1 MSETRSACCRHER
14 QLRRRQQ
21 GVALLLVLLIAI
33 TLGLA
38 FFFRP
43 GNDDANRFTR
53 ERTSED
59 ALTQARDA
67 LIGFAATYRDMRPP
81 QDQVFGYLPCPDLD
95 NDGAWGVTPDPINY
109 PNLRNCPGAGGQSL
123 IGRVPWKELGIAAL
137 RDSANECLWY
147 TVSGRAK
154 DSPKTIPFN
163 WDTLGQFIVKDA
175 DGNTLAGAT
184 PHDRPFAVLLAPR
197 NALNGQPRS
206 SAGASECG
214 GSNTA
219 SDYLEGLG
227 ALSAGDTTLVVASAN
242 STNSGTNNDRGL
254 WITNKD
260 IFDRVK
266 ARSDFKTDVD
276 TLLNDL
282 VACLNSRTIVTASLA
297 NKGITNID
305 DPLVVPRDCFAPTEK
320 KKNIYKNWKDNLLYA
335 GGPSGSFTI
344 NGGTTSCKAILIFG
358 GERTTGQS
366 RATALEKDTA
376 SNYLEGTNA
385 TLFPSNGAYTGATN
399 YVASASSNDIVRCV
413 TGLPAGATQVSF
425 AQDLASFT
433 KTGATG
439 TITANTTENTVT
451 IVDNSA
457 GTAAGCYWSPI
468 PIPLAGKTLRAYYEY
483 QFAFADTFATSG
495 AAADRGNG
503 FTLQLVRGDIAN
515 TLGVYT
521 QPNTCGTETNLGA
534 LATSDVWGSLS
545 YIVETDV
552 RRNTTQRDPTGNH
565 TAIMINGSLNHSGSG
580 GTPTSACDGSSNG
593 CLHTP
598 ANTFEDTPTPQ
609 VHSQRVEIHTGFN
622 AACVKCNATCAQC
635 DKATCSQC
643 NTTCPPI
650 SPAVPGAS
658 YAKIYAWK
666 ECTDCNDVVSDLL
679 NAELI
684 ISQAN
689 RDFSAPGDW
698 VGTDWVV
705 AANALNHSAGA
716 NAASLPNLA
725 LSTPP
730 TPGNAYQI
738 DLVINTTVAGDI
750 SIAFGGVATPTLS
763 QTLGT
768 TSYSLRFLPSSST
781 QLTITPDA
789 NWIGGIRQIS
799 IKRPPTINRCV
810 TLYPEMSQVF
820 FGLTGGFLSGA
831 DTAQGVTLKNLLLRT
846 D

>member
-1 MSETRSACCRHER
+1 MSETRSACRRHEG
-14 QLRRRQQ
+14 QLRRRQR

-43 GNDDANRFTR
+43 GNDGANRFTR

-67 LIGFAATYRDMRPP
+67 LIGFAATYRDTHP
-81 QDQVFGYLPCPDLD
+81 DKFGNLSEVFGYLPCPDGD
-95 NDGAWGVTPDPINY
+95 NNGESD
-109 PNLRNCPGAGGQSL
+109 NCGDKDFSL
-123 IGRVPWKELGIAAL
+123 IGRIPWKTLGIAAL
-137 RDSANECLWY
+137 RDSGSECLWY
-147 TVSGRAK
+147 AVSGHAK
-154 DSPKTIPFN
+154 NNPKTDAFN
-163 WDTLGQFIVKDA
+163 WDTLGQFVVQEA

-305 DPLVVPRDCFAPTEK
+305 NPLVVPRDCFAPTEK

-335 GGPSGSFTI
+335 GGPAGGFTI

-439 TITANTTENTVT
+439 TITADTTENTVT
-451 IVDNSA
+451 IIDNSA

-515 TLGVYT
+515 ALGVYT
-521 QPNTCGTETNLGA
+521 QPNTCGTKTNLGA

-552 RRNTTQRDPTGNH
+552 RRNTTQSDPTGNH

-750 SIAFGGVATPTLS
+750 SIAFGGVATPPLS